1 MAVTTPSLNAAS
13 AAAEPAAQARPRI
26 EVIDVLRGLVMVV
39 MLLDHVRETF
49 FLHKQ
54 VSDPMDVAS
63 TEPQLFLARTLAHFC
78 APIFVFLTGLSAWLY
93 ANPPSGASRPL
104 TGFLFKRGAL
114 LVLLEVTVIT
124 FAWTGQFPP
133 PTIYLQVIWVI
144 GLCMII
150 LSLIHRLPR
159 SVLVAIGFG
168 LVFGHNLLTPI
179 DFRPGEVGYSLWTIL
194 HDRGFLVAEG
204 AMKVKV
210 SYPLLPW
217 IGIIVLGYLAG
228 PLYGRDVEP
237 PTRRRSLLRLGAGC
251 LLLLLVLRGLNIYGE
266 TLPWKAGEDVVRTA
280 MSFFNYTKYPP
291 SLDFALMTLGVG
303 FLLLAWLEAVR
314 NGATRALAAFGG
326 APMFFYILHLYVLL
340 ALQTVMV
347 AAVGPTHGT
356 RFGID
361 HFGGIW
367 VIWLVMIVPLYFPVR
382 AFAQFKRGTSQA
394 WVRYF

>member
-1 MAVTTPSLNAAS
+1 MAATTPSVSTVGAVS
-13 AAAEPAAQARPRI
+13 EPAVKARPRI

-93 ANPPSGASRPL
+93 ANPPSGMSRPL
-104 TGFLFKRGAL
+104 TGFLLKRGSL

-150 LSLIHRLPR
+150 LGLIHSLPR
-159 SVLVAIGFG
+159 GVLAAIGFG

-179 DFRPGEVGYSLWTIL
+179 DFRPAEFGYSLWTIL

-217 IGIIVLGYLAG
+217 IGIIVLGFLAG
-228 PLYGRDVEP
+228 PLYGRAVEP
-237 PTRRRSLLRLGAGC
+237 AGRRRSLLRLGAGC

-266 TLPWKAGEDVVRTA
+266 TLPWRQGEDAIRTV

-303 FLLLAWLEAVR
+303 FLLLAWLEPVR
-314 NGATRALAAFGG
+314 NGVTRALADLGG
-326 APMFFYILHLYVLL
+326 APMFYYILHLYVLL
-340 ALQTVMV
+340 ALQTIMV
-347 AAVGPTHGT
+347 SVVGPTHGS

-367 VIWLVMIVPLYFPVR
+367 VIWLAMIVPLYYPVR
-382 AFAQFKRGTSQA
+382 AFARFKRRTNQA

>member
-1 MAVTTPSLNAAS
+1 MAATSPSLNAVGTV
-13 AAAEPAAQARPRI
+13 AEPAVKVRPRI

-54 VSDPMDVAS
+54 VSDPMDVAA

-93 ANPPSGASRPL
+93 AHPPLGTPRPL
-104 TGFLFKRGAL
+104 AGFLLKRGAL

-133 PTIYLQVIWVI
+133 PIIYLQVIWVI
-144 GLCMII
+144 GLCMIV
-150 LSLIHRLPR
+150 LALIHRLPR
-159 SVLVAIGFG
+159 AVLAAIGFG
-168 LVFGHNLLTPI
+168 LVFGHNLLSPI
-179 DFRPGEVGYSLWTIL
+179 GFRPDDFFYPVWTIL
-194 HDRGFLVAEG
+194 HDRGVLVAEG
-204 AMKVKV
+204 AMKVRV

-217 IGIIVLGYLAG
+217 IGIIVLGFLAG
-228 PLYGRDVEP
+228 PLYGRAVEP
-237 PTRRRSLLRLGAGC
+237 ADRRRSLLRLGVGC
-251 LLLLLVLRGLNIYGE
+251 LLLLLMLRGLNIYGE
-266 TLPWKAGEDVVRTA
+266 TLPWKQGEDAVRTV

-303 FLLLAWLEAVR
+303 FLLLAWMEPIR
-314 NGATRALAAFGG
+314 NGVTRALAAFGG

-340 ALQTVMV
+340 ALQTIMV
-347 AAVGPTHGT
+347 AVVGPTHGT

-382 AFAQFKRGTSQA
+382 AFAQFKRRTSLA